1 VFVHQWMIQGQ
12 GAPNLSLPENQDD
25 LVEAVVL
32 ETGGPVSIPG
42 PRGQRPFS
50 RLGIPALAGGATAN
64 VLFGDVNPSG
74 KLPATVARQDADLPY
89 PYVPALM
96 ETTGNNGMDAH
107 ADRTKSEPQSATVD
121 YNVQGLKV
129 GYKWFQTERKQTLF
143 AFGHGLSYTTSPI
156 PACCAGRCHNR

>member
-1 VFVHQWMIQGQ
+1 
-12 GAPNLSLPENQDD
+12 
-25 LVEAVVL
+25 
-32 ETGGPVSIPG
+32 
-42 PRGQRPFS
+42 
-50 RLGIPALAGGATAN
+50 
-64 VLFGDVNPSG
+64 
-74 KLPATVARQDADLPY
+74 
-89 PYVPALM
+89 M